1 MQMNDDVNK
10 RGESQKYDGH
20 GDELE
25 KYLFYILKCY
35 SINWSKK
42 KSKANFCHSKEMQVD
57 KY

>member
-35 SINWSKK
+35 SIN
-42 KSKANFCHSKEMQVD
+42 
-57 KY
+57 